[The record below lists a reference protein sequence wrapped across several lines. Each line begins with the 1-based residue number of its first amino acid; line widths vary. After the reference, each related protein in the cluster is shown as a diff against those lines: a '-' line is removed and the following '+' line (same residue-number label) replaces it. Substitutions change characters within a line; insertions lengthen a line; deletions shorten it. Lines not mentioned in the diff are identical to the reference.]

1 MSQLFSILQFQ
12 IYEHTGGK
20 VSDLILTINKV
31 TEKTIST
38 QFRITAE
45 NELGSGE
52 QAVKVTLFKR
62 EFTNDSFHFILMCV
76 VAMTCV
82 IQ

>member
-1 MSQLFSILQFQ
+1 MNQLSGIFQFQ
-12 IYEHTGGK
+12 IHENTGGK

-31 TEKTIST
+31 TEETIST
-38 QFRITAE
+38 QFRIKAG
-45 NELGSGE
+45 NELGTGE

-76 VAMTCV
+76 VAMTC